1 MAEGTKVEG
10 GLQRPGATVQASL
23 GVVSGDRHRGWLAY
37 TLSTL
42 CTLQQ
47 YCPKSRCRRSISS
60 SEPRGKL
67 YLRSRARGA

>member
-1 MAEGTKVEG
+1 MEG

-37 TLSTL
+37 TVDTMHTS
-42 CTLQQ
+42 LQQ